1 MSTIWYHL
9 YVKPK
14 KNDTHELIY
23 KTEIDS
29 QTQKTSLWLLRGK
42 VEGINQEFGVKIY
55 TVLYITNQDLLHST
69 GNYIQY
75 LITTYRDE
83 NVRKRICVCVCV

>member
-55 TVLYITNQDLLHST
+55 TVLYI
-69 GNYIQY
+69 
-75 LITTYRDE
+75 
-83 NVRKRICVCVCV
+83 K

>member
-1 MSTIWYHL
+1 MES
-9 YVKPK
+9 K
-14 KNDTHELIY
+14 KKDTNELIY

-55 TVLYITNQDLLHST
+55 TVLYIKQINNKDLLHST

-75 LITTYRDE
+75 LVITDNGKDSEKNMY
-83 NVRKRICVCVCV
+83 N